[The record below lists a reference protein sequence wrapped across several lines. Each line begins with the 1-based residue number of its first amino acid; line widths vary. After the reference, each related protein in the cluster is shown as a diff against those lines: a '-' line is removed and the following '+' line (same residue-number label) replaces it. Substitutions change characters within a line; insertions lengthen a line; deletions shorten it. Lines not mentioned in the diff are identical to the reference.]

1 MEQGWSPQCES
12 RTRHDGEWGVLK
24 VGCVNGTTFNAEEH
38 KALPSNLDPRPEYEI
53 KKDDILI
60 SRANTRRLLGNAC
73 LVEKD
78 YPRLMLCDKLYR
90 LRLQQNR
97 LTNEFLV
104 YYLGT
109 FIARYQ
115 IEREATG
122 TSGSMQNIGQDT
134 IKGLQVAVPPIDEQ
148 GHIVKFIQEEAKK
161 FDSVA
166 SSTNKQIEILEE
178 LRKITINDVVTG
190 KVKVTD

>member
-1 MEQGWSPQCES
+1 
-12 RTRHDGEWGVLK
+12 
-24 VGCVNGTTFNAEEH
+24 
-38 KALPSNLDPRPEYEI
+38 
-53 KKDDILI
+53 
-60 SRANTRRLLGNAC
+60 
-73 LVEKD
+73 
-78 YPRLMLCDKLYR
+78 MLCDKLYR

>member
-1 MEQGWSPQCES
+1 
-12 RTRHDGEWGVLK
+12 
-24 VGCVNGTTFNAEEH
+24 
-38 KALPSNLDPRPEYEI
+38 
-53 KKDDILI
+53 
-60 SRANTRRLLGNAC
+60 
-73 LVEKD
+73 
-78 YPRLMLCDKLYR
+78 MLCDKLYR

-109 FIARYQ
+109 FIARYH
-115 IEREATG
+115 IVREANV
-122 TSGSMQNIGQDT
+122 TSVYMLYIGHVNMY
-134 IKGLQVAVPPIDEQ
+134 GLLVAVPAFDEQ